1 MVIVWLLVSISPPL
15 FSRTVCGAVIRVKIV
30 DLWQIRAFKLV
41 TFLLASRSI
50 LGRGWKMQRRAA
62 AQLQMNGAICLVT
75 RGRQERLQPNC
86 TWSPVLTPA
95 RRFPLQGKKQKNRRE
110 GEREKQ
116 ILPHQA
122 LLQSLQSPSHF
133 PSPCSP
139 AALSAGFDTSI
150 CFSFWPFNVLSV
162 SACKS
167 WADVWG
173 QFLVVPLVS
182 EWLRTLYIWGA
193 CHPAT
198 SWTSLYLLCL
208 ILRQRN
214 RGEGMKRVDGKGT
227 VEPILNNLWAK
238 QACTLSVRRAE
249 PSGQAWPI
257 TPWKHVLEQTPTSMW
272 QTPVQRVFY
281 GNTAIHWNTDLTY

>member
-1 MVIVWLLVSISPPL
+1 
-15 FSRTVCGAVIRVKIV
+15 
-30 DLWQIRAFKLV
+30 
-41 TFLLASRSI
+41 
-50 LGRGWKMQRRAA
+50 MQRRAA

-75 RGRQERLQPNC
+75 RGQRERLQPNC

-133 PSPCSP
+133 PSSRSP

-162 SACKS
+162 SACKP

-173 QFLVVPLVS
+173 QFLAVPLVS
-182 EWLRTLYIWGA
+182 EWLRTLYIWGGLPP
-193 CHPAT
+193 CHLLNISLFALLEIEAEKLRGRNKKSGWGGDSGAHSQQPLGNRPA
-198 SWTSLYLLCL
+198 LYQSGELSPQARPDQSHLRNTYLNKHQHQCDRLLCKGCFTGNWHSL
-208 ILRQRN
+208 EYWSHILTSNPNVPKNLAMSKKERKKVNLLLKVNLLEKFCFQVYTC
-214 RGEGMKRVDGKGT
+214 KITVTLYFRV
-227 VEPILNNLWAK
+227 
-238 QACTLSVRRAE
+238 S
-249 PSGQAWPI
+249 
-257 TPWKHVLEQTPTSMW
+257 
-272 QTPVQRVFY
+272 
-281 GNTAIHWNTDLTY
+281 